1 MNIGYKRLT
10 HKQSSKINQYYIC
23 LKCYINYRMFLSLLI
38 KQWLKKKR
46 LDKYQDKKVS
56 VSEQTFQIACDV
68 AETA

>member
-1 MNIGYKRLT
+1 
-10 HKQSSKINQYYIC
+10 
-23 LKCYINYRMFLSLLI
+23 MFLSLLI